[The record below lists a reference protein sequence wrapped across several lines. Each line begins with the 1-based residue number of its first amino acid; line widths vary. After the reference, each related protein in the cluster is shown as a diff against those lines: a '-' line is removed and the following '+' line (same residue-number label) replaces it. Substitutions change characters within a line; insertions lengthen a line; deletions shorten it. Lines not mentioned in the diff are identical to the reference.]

1 MDTNFYYSQAA
12 AAEQSTLSKLKQY
25 IKRTWLSMS
34 IIVMGVIIAIMVYT
48 ILGQLIQINV
58 RTITVQETVAKSRA
72 VEEELFALQNEVNRA
87 KSFDVISYKASQE
100 YGMIRRDEKK
110 AVTLSSQSYFTSK
123 LVYEEPLKEY
133 ESFSFVEAVKS
144 ILK

>member
-25 IKRTWLSMS
+25 IKRTWLSIS

-72 VEEELFALQNEVNRA
+72 VEEELLPCR
-87 KSFDVISYKASQE
+87 
-100 YGMIRRDEKK
+100 
-110 AVTLSSQSYFTSK
+110 T
-123 LVYEEPLKEY
+123 
-133 ESFSFVEAVKS
+133 KS
-144 ILK
+144 IRPRALMLSATRHRRSME